1 MINKKD
7 KNKERQRRH
16 ERVRKTLS
24 GTTAR
29 PRMCVYR
36 SLSNIYVQIID
47 DSQGVTLLSAS
58 TLEKELQPKIKGKT
72 KLEKAQVIGTE
83 IAQRAIAKG
92 IKTVVFDR
100 GGYLYTG
107 RVKILTDSARA
118 AGLEF

>member
-29 PRMCVYR
+29 PRLCVYR
-36 SLSNIYVQIID
+36 SLSNIYVQVID

-58 TLEKELQPKIKGKT
+58 TLEKEIQPKIKGKT
-72 KLEKAQVIGTE
+72 KLEQAQFIGAE

-107 RVKILTDSARA
+107 RVKVLTDSARA